1 MNTRLI
7 RENLGRVRTSF
18 QRNEMLRAL
27 SCFIAGL
34 QELGGQVPPTDLRGD
49 IREAL
54 QLLVRDEKV
63 KSLLPGRQCIYT
75 PGQEKDLLALFT
87 TIHEQLKES
96 ATTESREAALSRKS
110 KLDQTYNIGKKL
122 LEQGKV
128 SEADASFA
136 EAVLAYRDEHHLFY
150 MIALLLVDAK
160 EVVRAGP
167 YLKKGLEI
175 QPDDP
180 QLLELLERART
191 LRQAMKAR

>member
-1 MNTRLI
+1 MNVRQI

-34 QELGGQVPPTDLRGD
+34 RGLGGSAPPSDIRGD

-54 QLLVRDEKV
+54 QHLVRDEQV
-63 KSLLPGRQCIYT
+63 KALLPDGQCNYT
-75 PGQEKDLLALFT
+75 PGQEKELLALFT
-87 TIHEQLKES
+87 AIHDQLKE
-96 ATTESREAALSRKS
+96 AAETEDPANALARKV
-110 KLDQTYNIGKKL
+110 KLDQAFNTGKKL

-136 EAVLAYRDEHHLFY
+136 EAVLAYKDEHRLFY
-150 MIALLLVDAK
+150 MIASLLVEAK

-167 YLKKGLEI
+167 YLKKGLEELPGD
-175 QPDDP
+175 PD
-180 QLLELLERART
+180 LMELLERARA